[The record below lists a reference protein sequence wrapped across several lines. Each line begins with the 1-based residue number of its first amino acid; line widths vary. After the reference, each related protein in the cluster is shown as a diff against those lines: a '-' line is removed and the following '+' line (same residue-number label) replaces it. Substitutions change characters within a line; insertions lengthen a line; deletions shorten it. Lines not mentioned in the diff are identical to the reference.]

1 MSLMET
7 ESSKQ
12 RVSNTEKYNLRSS
25 PHRSINMSWVRW
37 NMPVIPALGYS
48 SWRIASLRPTWLH
61 NETLSQNNTNK
72 KGKTTKIIN

>member
-1 MSLMET
+1 
-7 ESSKQ
+7 
-12 RVSNTEKYNLRSS
+12 
-25 PHRSINMSWVRW
+25 MSWVRW